1 MHNPSVEI
9 LLATYNGGLFISEQ
23 LESLA
28 QQTYNN
34 WRLIVR
40 DDGSSDLT
48 LEQVAVFAKQYP
60 GKVEIICDQKGS
72 LKAVGNFAELLQQ
85 SSADYIMFCDQDDVW
100 MPTKIEHSLRRML
113 ELEEVNSRDTPIL
126 VHTDLRVVN
135 IELEVLANS
144 FWQYQHIIPEFGQ
157 HWTRLLLQNVVTGCT
172 VMLNKALRDIAL
184 PIPQQAIMHDWWLAL
199 VAAIFGTVGDVRRQ
213 TVLYRQHGMNDTG
226 AKSWNLGY
234 ILNRILQ
241 GEEVRASLS
250 RTKAQAGVLAQQY
263 AEKLSLENLEVIQQ
277 FSALDSLGFFERR
290 AFLLRHGILKIGFI
304 RNVGLLANV

>member
-1 MHNPSVEI
+1 MHDPSVEI

-126 VHTDLRVVN
+126 VHTDLKVVN

-144 FWQYQHIIPEFGQ
+144 FWQYQHIIPEFGK

-199 VAAIFGTVGDVRRQ
+199 VAAIFGTVSDVHQQ

-226 AKSWNLGY
+226 AKSWNLRY

-263 AEKLSLENLEVIQQ
+263 AEKLSL
-277 FSALDSLGFFERR
+277 
-290 AFLLRHGILKIGFI
+290 
-304 RNVGLLANV
+304 